1 MPCGE
6 GRGRRLCQAHDCLG
20 EYKWYLRGLGP
31 EQRRVGGGRLFLV
44 QNNPSTGL
52 CWVWRPS
59 SIRERLSLEGS
70 AGDAFFWSR
79 IQVHIPLQCG
89 DCISAPLRVFIGALK
104 PGGGGAV
111 ARPLL
116 WSPVTSR
123 SVPCARK
130 STQVAPRQGPAR
142 FITETIAFPGV
153 SPSLHWGRRAPQD
166 PKSYIQDPE
175 SSASHLPSPPPPPR
189 WRSHICVK
197 GWRLSPQHLMLHVL
211 FTYLLC
217 PRP

>member
-104 PGGGGAV
+104 PGGGGRWRDLSSGHRSRAGQCPV
-111 ARPLL
+111 QGSPLKWHQDRARPGSSQKPLRFPESL
-116 WSPVTSR
+116 PVSTGAEEPPRTPKAISKILSPVPLT
-123 SVPCARK
+123 
-130 STQVAPRQGPAR
+130 
-142 FITETIAFPGV
+142 F
-153 SPSLHWGRRAPQD
+153 H
-166 PKSYIQDPE
+166 
-175 SSASHLPSPPPPPR
+175 H
-189 WRSHICVK
+189 
-197 GWRLSPQHLMLHVL
+197 
-211 FTYLLC
+211 
-217 PRP
+217 PRPHPGGEATSVLKAGG

>member
-44 QNNPSTGL
+44 QNNPGTGL

-59 SIRERLSLEGS
+59 GIQERLSLEGS

-79 IQVHIPLQCG
+79 IQVHIPLRCG

-104 PGGGGAV
+104 PVGGGV

-116 WSPVTSR
+116 WSPVMSR

-142 FITETIAFPGV
+142 FITGTIAFPGV
-153 SPSLHWGRRAPQD
+153 T
-166 PKSYIQDPE
+166 
-175 SSASHLPSPPPPPR
+175 LPVSTGAEEPPR
-189 WRSHICVK
+189 TPKATSKI
-197 GWRLSPQHLMLHVL
+197 LSPVPLTFHHPLPHPGGEATSVL
-211 FTYLLC
+211 KAGG
-217 PRP
+217 